1 MEMEQFELT
10 FEIGAHSYA
19 CSGLA
24 YYEDEA
30 DEEIGYFERKI
41 LRVFIDSCEVFV
53 EETNSWVRTA
63 VTDEIVDKVWVIL
76 EKNCSDW

>member
-10 FEIGAHSYA
+10 FEIGEVSYA
-19 CSGLA
+19 CGGLA

-30 DEEIGYFERKI
+30 DEEVGYFERKI
-41 LRVFIDSCEVFV
+41 LRVFIDNCEVFV
-53 EETNSWVRTA
+53 EESNSWVRTA

-76 EKNCSDW
+76 ESESNDW

>member
-19 CSGLA
+19 CQGLA

-30 DEEIGYFERKI
+30 DEEVGYFERVI
-41 LRVFIDSCEVFV
+41 LRVFIDNCEVFV
-53 EETNSWVRTA
+53 EETNSWVRTP
-63 VTDEIVDKVWVIL
+63 VTDEIVDKVWGLL
-76 EKNCSDW
+76 ENQSSDW

>member
-1 MEMEQFELT
+1 MEMEQFEIE
-10 FEIGAHSYA
+10 FEIGTHSYA
-19 CSGLA
+19 CEGLA

-30 DEEIGYFERKI
+30 DEEVGCFERVI

>member
-1 MEMEQFELT
+1 MEMEQFEVD

-19 CSGLA
+19 CQGLA

-30 DEEIGYFERKI
+30 DEEVGYFERVI

-53 EETNSWVRTA
+53 EETNSWVRTP